1 MLRCGSRSCRRRG
14 MASRGVLPPIRFST
28 CAKIVSSTLRNEL
41 STRQA
46 GSFPGAT
53 ATARAR
59 ARSPASGG
67 RAPLDPTLTDR
78 NEITLHTCTSQPRYT
93 QETLSVMDGTPRV
106 TADMFSHSGVAHGE
120 GRTGGGWRVAAR
132 ERRACAMELVDGV
145 HRGPVQ
151 RGRPRPRGQ
160 GPPRE
165 AGRLPPSCYFFF
177 GHKILTVRLTSR
189 PPR

>member
-1 MLRCGSRSCRRRG
+1 MDTPFLT
-14 MASRGVLPPIRFST
+14 VW
-28 CAKIVSSTLRNEL
+28 
-41 STRQA
+41 TRQA
-46 GSFPGAT
+46 GNFPGAT

-132 ERRACAMELVDGV
+132 ERRACAMGALQGRDRA
-145 HRGPVQ
+145 HPTWRAASCRGCTTAP
-151 RGRPRPRGQ
+151 RAACRSRPCRESFSRPRV
-160 GPPRE
+160 
-165 AGRLPPSCYFFF
+165 S
-177 GHKILTVRLTSR
+177 TSMR
-189 PPR
+189 ALRAVS